1 MKRCSVKPYEGNE
14 KYIFVSYCH
23 KDKKYVFPIIEQ
35 LARDGYRVWYD
46 EGIDPGSEWPEIIA
60 RHLNGS
66 ASCIAFISDNS
77 LDSHNCRREINFALL
92 KKKSFI
98 SVILEEVHMSLGME
112 MQLSATQSIFKYT
125 LSTDGEFFE
134 KLYEAK
140 FLRECLGDPNP
151 EIIVSS
157 PDEYGNE
164 GNHLFSENC
173 LKRDT
178 FSDKW
183 FVENE
188 TSSSDREESAS
199 EDEKTSS
206 EPLENDKTKYSAWLI
221 RTKTNERIN
230 LLAGETKLGRSETI
244 CDYIISGN
252 SAVGRYHMKIVN
264 SGTDCKVID
273 NNSLN
278 KTFLNGGQ
286 LEPQQEY
293 VLKDGDAVRLAN
305 EKFVFYQ
312 SNQ

>member
-23 KDKKYVFPIIEQ
+23 RDKKYVFPIIEQ
-35 LARDGYRVWYD
+35 LSRDGYRVWYD

-60 RHLNGS
+60 HHLNGS

-140 FLRECLGDPNP
+140 FLKECLGNPNS

-164 GNHLFSENC
+164 SYNLFSENC

-188 TSSSDREESAS
+188 ISSSDREELAS
-199 EDEKTSS
+199 EDEKTLS
-206 EPLENDKTKYSAWLI
+206 EPVEKDKTKYSAWLI
-221 RTKTNERIN
+221 RTKTNEKIN
-230 LLAGETKLGRSETI
+230 LLTGETKLGRSETI

-264 SGTDCKVID
+264 SGTDCKAID

-278 KTFLNGGQ
+278 KTFLNGKQ

-293 VLKDGDAVRLAN
+293 VLKAGDAVRLAN
-305 EKFVFYQ
+305 EKFVFYH